1 MSRGIF
7 GKLMGLFVAV
17 ILVCVLLML
26 GVFGIS
32 ARDAQITS
40 HIQALKT
47 QAYDIAFLASVPQPL
62 GLGAFLDADTVTTR
76 RMMERKLWDVYQ
88 DYGAY
93 ALVVDRSGQ
102 VTSYFSSV
110 LSENRELAA
119 SFDPKTIVDTLIQ
132 VLGGQEVVRQ
142 AQGPEGTMFTMAV
155 PWKQDERVLGAVY
168 IQTAAQAVRES
179 YEGIWLNAALAAIFA
194 AVVAA
199 VIAYFFTR
207 RLVRPLEEIARH
219 AGTMA
224 RGMPVPQISE
234 TGAREVQE
242 LAVSFNHMSR
252 QIQDTERIRR
262 DFIAN
267 LSHELRSPMTNIQ
280 GFIQGIIDGTIEQD
294 DAKSYLQIVLSETR
308 RLNSLIDGL
317 FRLSQAENPESPM
330 EMSSFDICELARLVV
345 ITTLPRIEDK
355 SLEILTDFEEDSMH
369 AYAARDQ
376 IEQVLINLLDNA
388 IKFTPSGGQI
398 RLIVRRK
405 ANDLIAIQVED
416 NGIGVLPEER
426 DRLFERFY
434 KSDQAHASGGGSG
447 LGLAICKSIMN
458 RHGQAIRLLEKAQ
471 GAAFEFTLMAAEAPK
486 RHAD

>member
-1 MSRGIF
+1 MRRGIF

-32 ARDAQITS
+32 ARDAQIAS

-242 LAVSFNHMSR
+242 LAESFNHMSR
-252 QIQDTERIRR
+252 QIQDSERIRR

-317 FRLSQAENPESPM
+317 FRLAQAENP
-330 EMSSFDICELARLVV
+330 
-345 ITTLPRIEDK
+345 
-355 SLEILTDFEEDSMH
+355 
-369 AYAARDQ
+369 
-376 IEQVLINLLDNA
+376 
-388 IKFTPSGGQI
+388 
-398 RLIVRRK
+398 
-405 ANDLIAIQVED
+405 
-416 NGIGVLPEER
+416 
-426 DRLFERFY
+426 
-434 KSDQAHASGGGSG
+434 
-447 LGLAICKSIMN
+447 
-458 RHGQAIRLLEKAQ
+458 
-471 GAAFEFTLMAAEAPK
+471 
-486 RHAD
+486 